1 MIRSKVLGIVM
12 AGGKGERLAPLTN
25 ERGKP
30 AVPFGGKYR
39 IVDFVLSNFV
49 NSGILSVYV
58 LVQYL
63 SQSLIDYLRIS
74 WSSRGISPEHF
85 ITVVPPQMRMGEL
98 WFRGTADAVS
108 QNLNLIRDVDP
119 DHVAVFGADHIYRMD
134 IGRMLD
140 FHLRTKADVTIAA
153 LPVPIAEAS
162 GFGIIETGKTGQV
175 LGFDEK
181 PKHPKP
187 MPGNRAMAYSSMGN
201 YIFNRAALEKAL
213 LEDSKKHSSSH
224 DFGKDILPSMLKTHK
239 IFAYNFAAASLPGL
253 KPYEERGYWR
263 DVGTLESYWQSHMDL
278 LGDKPRMDLHNDA
291 WPINAGPYRGPSA
304 RIMGGQVYDA
314 IISEGAVVHDAVV
327 RHSVIGRGVIVQ
339 PGAVIEN
346 SVIMDFSEVGHHSR
360 IKRSIVDRFNVL
372 PAHTLIG
379 YDAAKDR
386 AAGRHVDKSGLVAVG
401 RGRSKWAH
409 LKR

>member
-12 AGGKGERLAPLTN
+12 AGGKGERLSPLTI

-39 IVDFVLSNFV
+39 IVDFVLSNFI

-74 WSSRGISPEHF
+74 WVSRGITPEHF

-98 WFRGTADAVS
+98 WYRGTADAVS

-119 DHVAVFGADHIYRMD
+119 DYVAVFGADHIYRMD

-140 FHLRTKADVTIAA
+140 FHLRSKADVTIAS
-153 LPVPIAEAS
+153 LPVPIEAAS
-162 GFGIIETGKTGQV
+162 GFGIVETSRDGRV
-175 LGFDEK
+175 VGFEEK

-187 MPGNRAMAYSSMGN
+187 MPKNRAMAFSSMGN
-201 YIFNRAALEKAL
+201 YIFNRNVLEEALV
-213 LEDSKKHSSSH
+213 EDSKKSSSSH
-224 DFGKDILPSMLKTHK
+224 DFGKDIIPSMIKTHRV
-239 IFAYNFAAASLPGL
+239 FAYDFAAATLPGQ
-253 KPYEERGYWR
+253 KPYEEKGYWR
-263 DVGTLESYWQSHMDL
+263 DVGTLESYWKSHMDL
-278 LGDKPRMDLHNDA
+278 LGEKPLLDLHNDE

-314 IISEGAVVHDAVV
+314 IISEGAVIHEAVV
-327 RHSVIGRGVIVQ
+327 RHSVIGRGVIIH
-339 PGAVIEN
+339 PGSVIEN
-346 SVIMDFSEVGHHSR
+346 SVVMDHCEIGRDSR
-360 IKRSIVDRFNVL
+360 LKKVLVDRFNVF
-372 PAHTLIG
+372 PPHTLIG
-379 YDAAKDR
+379 YDAAKDK
-386 AAGRHVDKSGLVAVG
+386 AAGYHLDKSGLVAVG